1 MNLLKRRTGFFPFI
15 PASVLSVS
23 VILGLLLPGF
33 LNSRHLA
40 FLAAASGTVL
50 TLNIPDVPESFRK
63 AVLGLHLLISS
74 AILILS
80 GLTGPCASLVMMSLS
95 LLWPP
100 LAMRLKLTS
109 ALMEGNGAEALTV
122 RGYAES
128 NVAVMSESVWPA
140 LSLLSLSLCTIRG
153 GYDPVTV
160 PAIGLQCL
168 AFGLIFIRRVLND
181 RNVGADLEQVEDSGP
196 VVVPSKAVCSPRLF
210 QRVEEHML
218 NEQPFLS
225 PVFSLE
231 GLSRDIFSNSGY
243 VSKAVNSC
251 AGMNFSQYVNSY
263 RVKYSML
270 LYASDTRLRVMDL
283 ALMSGFNSKV
293 TYNIA
298 FKLLNGLTPG
308 EWCKSYLENPEI
320 LYALPGVRELGEHLD
335 LSLLHRMDE
344 TDHPGV

>member
-15 PASVLSVS
+15 PASVLIVS

-33 LNSRHLA
+33 LKSRHLA

-181 RNVGADLEQVEDSGP
+181 RNVGADLEQVEDSGH
-196 VVVPSKAVCSPRLF
+196 VVVPGF
-210 QRVEEHML
+210 
-218 NEQPFLS
+218 
-225 PVFSLE
+225 
-231 GLSRDIFSNSGY
+231 
-243 VSKAVNSC
+243 
-251 AGMNFSQYVNSY
+251 AGGTANTEF
-263 RVKYSML
+263 RGT
-270 LYASDTRLRVMDL
+270 YA
-283 ALMSGFNSKV
+283 
-293 TYNIA
+293 
-298 FKLLNGLTPG
+298 
-308 EWCKSYLENPEI
+308 E
-320 LYALPGVRELGEHLD
+320 
-335 LSLLHRMDE
+335 
-344 TDHPGV
+344 

>member
-1 MNLLKRRTGFFPFI
+1 
-15 PASVLSVS
+15 
-23 VILGLLLPGF
+23 
-33 LNSRHLA
+33 
-40 FLAAASGTVL
+40 
-50 TLNIPDVPESFRK
+50 
-63 AVLGLHLLISS
+63 
-74 AILILS
+74 
-80 GLTGPCASLVMMSLS
+80 
-95 LLWPP
+95 
-100 LAMRLKLTS
+100 
-109 ALMEGNGAEALTV
+109 MEGNGAEALTV

-196 VVVPSKAVCSPRLF
+196 VVVQSKAVCSPRLF